1 MTILICILGY
11 SGVLL
16 CLVACLGLNSALAGE
31 DQAGRPGLQWG
42 ARLGLG
48 LIIAGII
55 LSAGTTKANTTGTT
69 RYSTEELAILAD
81 AELPRNTAE
90 RLLGALSDDPG
101 VLRRES
107 ERTTLAL
114 KGEAGDEFTL
124 SFGEAISRVTGN
136 IQFGKGGL
144 RRRFTLVKPKNKAN
158 TPIYLD
164 LIGPAINGGVG
175 IKITIRF

>member
-16 CLVACLGLNSALAGE
+16 CLVAFLGLNSAVAGE

-48 LIIAGII
+48 LVVAAIL
-55 LSAGTTKANTTGTT
+55 LSAGTAKADTAKTS

-81 AELPRNTAE
+81 DKPPRNITE
-90 RLLGALSDDPG
+90 ELLGALSDDP
-101 VLRRES
+101 VALRSES
-107 ERTTLAL
+107 KRNTLTL
-114 KGEAGDEFTL
+114 KGDPGDELPL
-124 SFGEAISRVTGN
+124 SFSEAISRVTGN

-144 RRRFTLVKPKNKAN
+144 RRRFTLVKPKNAAN

-164 LIGPAINGGVG
+164 LIGPAINGGAG